1 MRRMQPGPT
10 ENQACFI
17 SAGSGHLATRIYRS
31 RGGKEEERQRER
43 ETERER
49 KWEAWRGAVLSEG
62 GDSSIP
68 SAVGLE
74 WKANGWLLV
83 VWSPSQTT
91 KLLPAQSPQMLFLS
105 LDKSPGESFPQRK
118 RQLHNCLVHGTDK
131 RLCHQRERE
140 SWGIKACGSPSQ
152 SRGQLAVRWHAGLLL
167 INTVSLYVLLLL
179 SACLLLRSTG

>member
-1 MRRMQPGPT
+1 MQPGPT

-17 SAGSGHLATRIYRS
+17 SAGSGHLTTRIYRS

-74 WKANGWLLV
+74 
-83 VWSPSQTT
+83 
-91 KLLPAQSPQMLFLS
+91 
-105 LDKSPGESFPQRK
+105 
-118 RQLHNCLVHGTDK
+118 
-131 RLCHQRERE
+131 
-140 SWGIKACGSPSQ
+140 
-152 SRGQLAVRWHAGLLL
+152 
-167 INTVSLYVLLLL
+167 
-179 SACLLLRSTG
+179 